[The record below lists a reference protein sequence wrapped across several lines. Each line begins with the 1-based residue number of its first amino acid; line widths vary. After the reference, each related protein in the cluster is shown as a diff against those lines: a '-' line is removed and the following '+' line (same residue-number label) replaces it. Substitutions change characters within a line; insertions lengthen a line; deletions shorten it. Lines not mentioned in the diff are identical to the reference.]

1 MQSSNIQQSND
12 KTKGVIFENHPV
24 LEKLTHTNSFLP
36 ISLYAGLAVIFLG
49 YSLFASELP
58 VTKVLLLFI
67 AGFIS
72 FTLVEYIVHKYAYHM
87 DDSTPGRAK
96 LQYTLHGVHH
106 EDPKDKSRLAMPV
119 PMGLILASLFFF
131 IFYMIMDYNA
141 IAFFPGFVLGNSAYL
156 FIHYAVHAYPPPKNF
171 LKQLWFNHSIHH
183 YMDHNKCYGVTS
195 PLWDYVFGTMHKV
208 ENKAK

>member
-1 MQSSNIQQSND
+1 MQSSNMQHSGE
-12 KTKGVIFENHPV
+12 KPKGVIFENNPT

-36 ISLYAGLAVIFLG
+36 ITLYAGLAIGFLA
-49 YSLFASELP
+49 YALVASDLP
-58 VTKVLLLFI
+58 ILRVLLFFVSGLI
-67 AGFIS
+67 T
-72 FTLVEYIVHKYAYHM
+72 FTLVEYFVHKYAYHM
-87 DDSTPGRAK
+87 DDSTPSRAK

-119 PMGLILASLFFF
+119 PMGLALAAIFF
-131 IFYMIMDYNA
+131 IIFYLILGYDA

-156 FIHYAVHAYPPPKNF
+156 FIHYAVHAYPPPKNM

>member
-1 MQSSNIQQSND
+1 MQTSNMQHSGD
-12 KTKGVIFENHPV
+12 KPKGVIFEKNPT

-36 ISLYAGLAVIFLG
+36 ITLYAGLAIGFLS
-49 YSLFASELP
+49 YAIVASEMSL
-58 VTKVLLLFI
+58 VRILVF
-67 AGFIS
+67 FIS
-72 FTLVEYIVHKYAYHM
+72 GLIFFTLVEYFVHKYAYHM
-87 DDSTPGRAK
+87 DDSTPSRAK

-119 PMGLILASLFFF
+119 PMGLALAAIFFTV
-131 IFYMIMDYNA
+131 FYLVMGYDA

-156 FIHYAVHAYPPPKNF
+156 LIHYAVHAYPPPKNMF
-171 LKQLWFNHSIHH
+171 KQLWFNHSIHH
-183 YMDHNKCYGVTS
+183 YMDHDKCYGVTS